1 VISSLFKSNKSD
13 ILVRLSTHPNF
24 SKRLFFHFNV
34 QIFYFNSSWPE
45 HAVRR
50 RATLRPLSLLLL
62 EQISAVADPI
72 ASVVMLVRP
81 EPGSANVDPTV
92 LAVDVA
98 RPRKAVAVD
107 PTASAVMPA
116 KLRAAT
122 ANVVTIVPAVDA
134 VLASKVQPVAPS
146 SATSLLQ

>member
-1 VISSLFKSNKSD
+1 
-13 ILVRLSTHPNF
+13 
-24 SKRLFFHFNV
+24 
-34 QIFYFNSSWPE
+34 
-45 HAVRR
+45 
-50 RATLRPLSLLLL
+50 
-62 EQISAVADPI
+62 
-72 ASVVMLVRP
+72 MLVRP